1 MQVTLEGGD
10 GGGGTTPEDP
20 SGSRS
25 PTALSHLQLLCGSSA
40 WRQLSVRSGGLLPI
54 QISAFFCQLISS
66 SIKMRGSWRTE
77 VSGLW
82 SPGAT
87 HSLRGLRGACIPQ
100 RWRHSLGSASSRMA
114 TGCPKSAAKWA
125 SVQSHQLRARA
136 LPVPRARAA
145 RALPPEGAGWGRSIG
160 VVVPL
165 RPRPRGG
172 RGPRGRRA
180 RLPSPS
186 PPSSPASLYPTSGFP
201 RWLGSVATA
210 QEPFWTRFSSP
221 PPPPR
226 SWPLRTRPLR
236 PGPGPSPVAPC
247 PRRARPGPR
256 PAAAPRPQRRP
267 IARAALRASR
277 SGPEP
282 LSPHA
287 AWEPK
292 RRSERAWKRDP
303 EKEREA
309 ERSRRRALRAPGAQR
324 GPARGLRV
332 SAGRRR
338 GT

>member
-1 MQVTLEGGD
+1 MGSGGYPLTQESQRSMHPAAWAPQFGVGIKEDGYGLSQVRSQVG
-10 GGGGTTPEDP
+10 
-20 SGSRS
+20 RS
-25 PTALSHLQLLCGSSA
+25 PIPPAPSARPACPQSPCSS
-40 WRQLSVRSGGLLPI
+40 
-54 QISAFFCQLISS
+54 
-66 SIKMRGSWRTE
+66 
-77 VSGLW
+77 
-82 SPGAT
+82 
-87 HSLRGLRGACIPQ
+87 
-100 RWRHSLGSASSRMA
+100 
-114 TGCPKSAAKWA
+114 
-125 SVQSHQLRARA
+125 
-136 LPVPRARAA
+136 
-145 RALPPEGAGWGRSIG
+145 ALPPEGADWGRSLG

-256 PAAAPRPQRRP
+256 PAAAPRPPRRP
-267 IARAALRASR
+267 IARAALRAAR

-282 LSPHA
+282 LSLHA